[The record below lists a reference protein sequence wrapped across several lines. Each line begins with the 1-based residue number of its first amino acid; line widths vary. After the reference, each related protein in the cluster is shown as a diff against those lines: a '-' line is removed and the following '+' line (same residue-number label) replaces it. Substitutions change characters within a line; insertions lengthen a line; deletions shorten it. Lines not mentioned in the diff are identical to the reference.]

1 MSGKVFFKKVLSSV
15 LCLALILS
23 VIGGLSFS
31 VSAADY
37 NWGANWRYKTSEF
50 GEWLRPE
57 SNNDVFHYYDGNG
70 FFWADF
76 DGETPSNY
84 KYGVYRISTSRNA
97 G

>member
-37 NWGANWRYKTSEF
+37 NWGANWRYKTSEG
-50 GEWLRPE
+50 GEWQYPASDKDVTAPDISGLILTVIHRLTSIWVSDHIRVCRSMQALR
-57 SNNDVFHYYDGNG
+57 
-70 FFWADF
+70 
-76 DGETPSNY
+76 
-84 KYGVYRISTSRNA
+84 
-97 G
+97 